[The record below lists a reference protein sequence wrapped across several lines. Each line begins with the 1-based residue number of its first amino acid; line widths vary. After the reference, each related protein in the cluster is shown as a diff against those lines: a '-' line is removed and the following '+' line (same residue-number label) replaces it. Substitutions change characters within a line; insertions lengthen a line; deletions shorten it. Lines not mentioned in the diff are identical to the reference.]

1 MADLHCRSCYSVGM
15 AVAVKRILASSEP
28 TLNGSTDGRQSE
40 ERLQQI
46 EAEQTRLLYA
56 QAPIAFVISVVNATI
71 LAFFLGP
78 EVPTRTLITWWVV
91 FMGVYL
97 ARITLVWRYRRA
109 APDVTQT
116 RLWRTRFLI
125 GAISAGCVWGASGI
139 LLFPAQSLPHQVF
152 LTFVIGGMGIGAI
165 TSTAAV
171 KQVYWGFIL
180 PLTLPL
186 ICRFFLQ
193 EGELFFA
200 MGLLGL
206 IFVAGVMAMASQFY
220 ETIMESI
227 ALRFEKQDLLQSRN
241 ALQISHDVL
250 EDRVRERTAAL
261 QQEVRERTR
270 SEAHARA
277 MLQAIPDTVFRAT
290 RAGVLLD
297 YKPRDRFRSMT
308 LSERFIGKSMTEV
321 APPDVARFVIEAVVE
336 ASRTGETQVC
346 EYPLSVQGDTR
357 DYEAR
362 IAVSGPDEVVG
373 IVRDITQRKE
383 VERLKDEFISTVSHE
398 LRTPLTS
405 LVGFTELMLKRQF
418 SADKQHQYIGLI
430 HDESVRLAHLVNDLL
445 DLQRAQLGTLT
456 YHFAALELESL
467 LKKCATLFEQGVSSL
482 RFSIASPLPL
492 IYGDDDRIRQVMTNL
507 LSNAVKFSPAE
518 GTVTVGARV
527 QEDEVVT
534 WVTDQGTGI
543 PAEAIP
549 KLFDRFFRVDN
560 QETRHIGGAGLGLA
574 LVKEIITAHRGRVW
588 VESTLGQGSTFFFTL
603 PVASS
608 LHHALTDSS
617 IEMR

>member
-1 MADLHCRSCYSVGM
+1 MGDAVEHVLSSSVP
-15 AVAVKRILASSEP
+15 I
-28 TLNGSTDGRQSE
+28 LNGATDERQSQ

-56 QAPIAFVISVVNATI
+56 QAPIAFVVSVVNATI
-71 LAFFLGP
+71 LAFFLRHTIP
-78 EVPTRTLITWWVV
+78 VSTLGAWW
-91 FMGVYL
+91 MMLIGVYFARLMLVLRYRQATPEATL
-97 ARITLVWRYRRA
+97 ARY
-109 APDVTQT
+109 
-116 RLWRTRFLI
+116 WRTRFLI
-125 GAISAGCVWGASGI
+125 GAFAAGCAWGTAGI
-139 LLFPAQSLPHQVF
+139 FLFPTQSLPHQVF

-186 ICRFFLQ
+186 ICRFFVQ

-206 IFVAGVMAMASQFY
+206 IFVAGVMAMGSQFSAM
-220 ETIMESI
+220 IMESI

-270 SEAHARA
+270 SEAHAQA
-277 MLQAIPDTVFRAT
+277 MLHAIPDTVFRVT

-297 YKPRDRFRSMT
+297 FKPRGRLRS
-308 LSERFIGKSMTEV
+308 LVVPEQCIGNNV
-321 APPDVARFVIEAVVE
+321 IDVFPLDVAQAITKAVAEVL
-336 ASRTGETQVC
+336 RTGESQVC
-346 EYPLSVQGDTR
+346 EYPLSVQGDLLNYETR
-357 DYEAR
+357 LV
-362 IAVSGPDEVVG
+362 VSGPDEVMG

-383 VERLKDEFISTVSHE
+383 VERLKDEFISAVSHE

-405 LVGFTELMLKRQF
+405 LVGFTELMLNRQF
-418 SADKQHQYIGLI
+418 PTEKQHQYMSLI

-445 DLQRAQLGTLT
+445 DLQQSQLGNLT
-456 YHFAALELESL
+456 YHFAALDLETL
-467 LKKCATLFEQGVSSL
+467 LKKCTTLFEQKVASL
-482 RFSIASPLPL
+482 RLAIASPLPL
-492 IYGDDDRIRQVMTNL
+492 VYADDQRIRQVMTNL

-518 GTVTVGARV
+518 GVMTVGARV
-527 QEDEVVT
+527 QEGAVVT
-534 WVTDQGTGI
+534 WVADEGAGI
-543 PAEAIP
+543 PVEAIP
-549 KLFDRFFRVDN
+549 KLFERFFRVDN
-560 QETRHIGGAGLGLA
+560 EETRHIGGAGLGLA
-574 LVKEIITAHRGRVW
+574 LVKEIVEAHGGRVW

-603 PVASS
+603 PLANSRPHV
-608 LHHALTDSS
+608 LTNPLA
-617 IEMR
+617 EMR